1 LINDLRVLAVR
12 AEPPELLIE
21 REELAAA
28 APVRTVRFEALV
40 VDPRGGP
47 MVYDWQFC
55 PLESNETCSD
65 YEQRKSAIA
74 PAVASLFV
82 PFLDAAHAQAS
93 RGAAELSPA
102 GAVATGGFDVQIAP
116 QLFGYHLQSS
126 ALGLGNGAWTSAV
139 LKLEVGPETLLAQK
153 RLVLNAR
160 DLSAFNPELAAAG
173 WQVCDPA
180 APVAERGGCLPLRP
194 RTANHNPQVVG
205 FEIAR
210 GDEVTF
216 MPGVSPLKLASKE
229 KVRLRP
235 VLAAD
240 AEEPYQTIESTLQ
253 GNQLVVVDH
262 REELV
267 VSWFTTAG
275 TFADEQTALQLNRT
289 LGNSFT
295 APEVIP
301 GGAGKAIVLFL
312 VVRDQRGGVGWAR
325 IDAQVAPAVE
335 DRK

>member
-1 LINDLRVLAVR
+1 
-12 AEPPELLIE
+12 LLIE
-21 REELAAA
+21 REELAAE
-28 APVRTVRFEALV
+28 APARAVRFEALG
-40 VDPRGGP
+40 VDPRGVP

-55 PLESNETCSD
+55 PVESSETCSD

-74 PAVASLFV
+74 PAVASVFV
-82 PFLDAAHAQAS
+82 PILDAAHAQAS
-93 RGAAELSPA
+93 RGAAVLSPA
-102 GAVATGGFDVQIAP
+102 GAVVTGGFDVQIAP

-126 ALGLGNGAWTSAV
+126 ALGLGNGVWASAV
-139 LKLEVGPETLLAQK
+139 LKLEAGPETLLAQK
-153 RLVLNAR
+153 RVVLNAR

-173 WQVCDPA
+173 WQVCDPTAPA
-180 APVAERGGCLPLRP
+180 ASGGGCLPLRP
-194 RTANHNPQVVG
+194 RTANRNPEIVG

-210 GDEVTF
+210 GDDVTF
-216 MPGVSPLKLASKE
+216 VPGVSPLLLTSKE

-235 VLAAD
+235 LLGAE

-275 TFADEQTALQLNRT
+275 TFEDEQTALQLNRS
-289 LGNSFT
+289 LDNSFT

-301 GGAGKAIVLFL
+301 GGAGKVTVLFL

-325 IDAQVAPAVE
+325 IDAQVP
-335 DRK
+335 